1 MLKQLTLILCLASIV
16 ILTAPQAANA
26 SRVEVAESQQA
37 ILVTG
42 ASSGIGRKIAEVL
55 AENGYFVY
63 AGARKQ
69 QDLDALNAIENV
81 QALRLDVTKQSE
93 IDAAVAEVRKTGRG
107 LYGLVNNAGVILVGP
122 SIEVDVDDVEWLF
135 DVNVLGVY
143 RVTQAFAPLII
154 ESKGRITTI
163 GSVAGSIGIG
173 FLGPYSMSKHAIE
186 AYTDSLAAEM
196 QRFGVEVSVIEP
208 GNYSSKIWNSYIEQ
222 AETEGLV
229 PAGSPYAEDIA
240 KWIQSVAAL
249 ESKEPDAV
257 ADATLHALF
266 SSNPKR
272 RYLVVPNEGEAGWT
286 IGSVVRRLAELNA
299 EHDFSY
305 SEEEL
310 IEMLKGAMA
319 AQAPAVD

>member
-1 MLKQLTLILCLASIV
+1 MLKQAMLWPLGRSGHGSSRNIVLTQILCLAIIV
-16 ILTAPQAANA
+16 ILIDPQEANA
-26 SRVEVAESQQA
+26 ATAELAEPQQA

-81 QALRLDVTKQSE
+81 QAIRIDVTKQSE
-93 IDAAVAEVRKTGRG
+93 IDAAVA
-107 LYGLVNNAGVILVGP
+107 
-122 SIEVDVDDVEWLF
+122 
-135 DVNVLGVY
+135 
-143 RVTQAFAPLII
+143 PLII
-154 ESKGRITTI
+154 ESKGRITMI
-163 GSVAGSIGIG
+163 GSIAGSIGIG

-240 KWIQSVAAL
+240 TWIESVAAL
-249 ESKEPDAV
+249 EIQEPDAV
-257 ADATLHALF
+257 ADAALHALF

-272 RYLVVPNEGEAGWT
+272 RYLVVPNAGEAEWT

-305 SEEEL
+305 SQEEL
-310 IEMLKGAMA
+310 IEMLKGATA
-319 AQAPAVD
+319 AQALAAD